1 MKSRAKQK
9 HVRKMEKARQGRRQ
23 TPSTILV
30 RPAPRDR
37 SRALVQFGGFTVPAA
52 IGRTGRSVSKREGDG
67 ATPIAA
73 MSLLYGFV
81 RGDKLRSLPTPLS
94 MRRIAKEMSWCD
106 QPENPNYN
114 RLVKRSIKASHEEM
128 MRDDGLYDICLVL
141 DWNIT
146 SRRRNRGSAIFFH
159 LIKPGHEPT
168 AGCIAVSLANMRR
181 LVRYMRKGTIVRVL

>member
-1 MKSRAKQK
+1 
-9 HVRKMEKARQGRRQ
+9 MEKARQGRRQ

-52 IGRTGRSVSKREGDG
+52 IGRTGRSAWKREGDG

-159 LIKPGHEPT
+159 LIKPGYEPT
-168 AGCIAVSLANMRR
+168 AGCVAVSLANMRR

>member
-1 MKSRAKQK
+1 
-9 HVRKMEKARQGRRQ
+9 MEKARQGRRQ

-30 RPAPRDR
+30 RLRR
-37 SRALVQFGGFTVPAA
+37 GIRAVGWWQFGGLTIPAA
-52 IGRTGRSVSKREGDG
+52 IGRTGRSASKREGDG

-114 RLVKRSIKASHEEM
+114 RLVKRSIKASPEEM
-128 MRDDGLYDICLVL
+128 MRGDGLYDICLVL

-146 SRRRNRGSAIFFH
+146 SRRRNRGSATSFI
-159 LIKPGHEPT
+159 
-168 AGCIAVSLANMRR
+168 
-181 LVRYMRKGTIVRVL
+181 